1 MIVDIKI
8 TVATFDGCFPPA
20 FRNFTRYSRS
30 SRLGI
35 RPKMKCSA
43 KRWVPVDNETWLEN
57 HMD

>member
-1 MIVDIKI
+1 
-8 TVATFDGCFPPA
+8 VATFDGCFPPA

-57 HMD
+57 HMDR